1 MWVGKSLLESSWGVR
16 LMQLVKGGLFYSWG
30 KHTMPLTNMCSNW
43 MLIASSGL
51 EITFICS
58 LFTVIHILGYNFM
71 WILYISYILGFTYS
85 LSHIMGCN
93 MGTEDTTRKSVNN
106 CTIWRWRARAKT
118 ITHTKTCLSDAIVY
132 AESAD
137 SPSYPINHHQQ
148 IVSVDDFATMT
159 NGFHHNHMPLLAYLV
174 IKLSEWR
181 EILEDSTCSIK
192 GDRATLL
199 CALNANSSIFP
210 LEWWWLQGYL
220 LFFCCC
226 WLLGNLQV
234 MRSTIACWICSYCAC
249 YSI

>member
-1 MWVGKSLLESSWGVR
+1 
-16 LMQLVKGGLFYSWG
+16 
-30 KHTMPLTNMCSNW
+30 
-43 MLIASSGL
+43 
-51 EITFICS
+51 
-58 LFTVIHILGYNFM
+58 
-71 WILYISYILGFTYS
+71 
-85 LSHIMGCN
+85 MGCN

-106 CTIWRWRARAKT
+106 CTIWQWRARAKT

-132 AESAD
+132 AESVD
-137 SPSYPINHHQQ
+137 SPSYPVNHHQQ

-234 MRSTIACWICSYCAC
+234 SLSEVYNSMLNLLLLC
-249 YSI
+249 YSIYRWLSSVKSLSFQHALWLTSGYSELPHSMGYER